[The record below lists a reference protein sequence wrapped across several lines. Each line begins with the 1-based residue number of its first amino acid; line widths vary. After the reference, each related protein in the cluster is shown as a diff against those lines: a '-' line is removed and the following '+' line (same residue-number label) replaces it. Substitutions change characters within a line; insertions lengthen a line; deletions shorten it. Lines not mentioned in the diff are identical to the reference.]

1 MGISE
6 KAAYL
11 KGLVEGSNLGF
22 NESQQKVVDALLDL
36 IQDMA
41 TAVTDID
48 SDVDTLFE
56 NVDDICDELDVP
68 TPVLLKPHLFQYA

>member
-22 NESQQKVVDALLDL
+22 NDSQQKVVDALLDL

-41 TAVTDID
+41 TAVTDIEGIIKKPSD
-48 SDVDTLFE
+48 SLIPRRF
-56 NVDDICDELDVP
+56 P
-68 TPVLLKPHLFQYA
+68 ASSP